1 MTSSE
6 SSETGKLWI
15 SQQFRQ
21 QQWTKQKTTLNKSSK
36 QMQKTR
42 EQFDHET
49 IKHDS
54 VNNCNQ
60 QQKSNSEEKLI
71 NWNTNNKGMKN
82 HKNWKC
88 TPNQKLIITNKFE
101 RYKQSLV
108 TNTSQEENTNLS
120 TLINFD
126 KQSMPSLSKYE
137 EKLKTLIGFNIENK
151 FFDKSIYFWLAFES
165 YCFRGHA

>member
-1 MTSSE
+1 MNFPTIPA
-6 SSETGKLWI
+6 TTMNK
-15 SQQFRQ
+15 
-21 QQWTKQKTTLNKSSK
+21 TLNKSSK

-137 EKLKTLIGFNIENK
+137 EKLKTLIGFNIEK
-151 FFDKSIYFWLAFES
+151 KSQISRQIHLFLAS
-165 YCFRGHA
+165 FRKLLLSWPCLKW